1 MKTLTYIIVILF
13 ILLVLGFVQVSVM
26 NSKETEIKN
35 WAIENKYEIKSI
47 DHQITIFGS
56 PFNYVN
62 KGQFI
67 FKVVLTNDEVWW
79 VRTGVFSNDY
89 EKE

>member
-1 MKTLTYIIVILF
+1 MKTLSYIIIIVF
-13 ILLVLGFVQVSVM
+13 ILLVLGFVNVSVM
-26 NSKETEIKN
+26 NSKEKEIKS
-35 WAIENKYEIKSI
+35 WAIEKKYEIKSI
-47 DHQITIFGS
+47 DSQMTIIGS

-67 FKVVLTNDEVWW
+67 YKVILTNNEVWW